1 MKKNIGKLL
10 VLLMLLTTVL
20 TACGSKENKSTSS
33 DSKEAE
39 TTLHLVTA
47 HNQTSTDNPYQVGLV
62 KFKEYVEEASGGKIT
77 VEVHNGSIG
86 TNESELV
93 EKLSLGAAD
102 IVIASPAFMTSVGVN
117 EIDMLSLLYL
127 WDNFDHWNNN
137 LTGEFGDKMKE
148 IINEKTNN
156 QFKVISYW
164 SSGVRNFYGKKPLV
178 EPEDA
183 KGLKIRTQNSQV
195 QKAFWESCGAIPTPV
210 DWNELYQAL
219 QQGVVDGSENDYTN
233 LMQKDHHKT
242 KNGHYISETAHD
254 YTTRLVLMN
263 GSKFDSLTDEQKTLI
278 TEAMNKAT
286 NDEIAEV
293 KRMLEESKNK
303 VIADGAEVVEPNVE
317 AFKKLALPIQDEFAK
332 KNNME
337 DLLNMVRNSK

>member
-1 MKKNIGKLL
+1 MRNKFRLL
-10 VLLMLLTTVL
+10 VSVICIFIFLTGCAKNKAEKTSI
-20 TACGSKENKSTSS
+20 SK
-33 DSKEAE
+33 DAD
-39 TTLHLVTA
+39 TLHLVAA
-47 HNQTSTDNPYQVGLV
+47 HNQTSTENPYHFGLT
-62 KFKEYVEEASGGKIT
+62 KFKEYVEETSSGKIT

-178 EPEDA
+178 DPEDA

-278 TEAMNKAT
+278 TEAMTKAT

-337 DLLNMVRNSK
+337 DLLNMVRNNK